1 MSSLDHSLP
10 RGSSVDLL
18 RLLELVKFAMVMKVS
33 KSQCP
38 TKDLQMV
45 SDFSILKWCK
55 SDTLS
60 IEVISGTLNYNLSL
74 GYPYMVL
81 SSLTLWQQQ

>member
-1 MSSLDHSLP
+1 MNLLP
-10 RGSSVDLL
+10 
-18 RLLELVKFAMVMKVS
+18 LLELVRFAVVMKAS
-33 KSQCP
+33 KSQCR

-60 IEVISGTLNYNLSL
+60 IEVVSGTLNYNLSL
-74 GYPYMVL
+74 G
-81 SSLTLWQQQ
+81 